1 MKPKVVIDTSTL
13 LSACIYPDRA
23 PAQAVRWL
31 AQNTILFSSKSTFH
45 EAQRVL
51 LRPNFER
58 WRKLAEREIFIA
70 GYRAS
75 LSFIEPTEN
84 VTDCRDPTDNQF
96 LSLALA
102 AKAEF
107 ILASDPDLL
116 VLNPYQG
123 ISILTVKEML
133 AKVMH

>member
-31 AQNTILFSSKSTFH
+31 AQNAIPFASESTFA
-45 EAQRVL
+45 EAEKVL

-58 WRKLAEREIFIA
+58 WRKRDEREIFIA

-96 LSLALA
+96 LSLAIA

-123 ISILTVKEML
+123 IAILTVKEVL

>member
-31 AQNTILFSSKSTFH
+31 AQNTIPFASESTFA
-45 EAQRVL
+45 EAEKVL

-58 WRKLAEREIFIA
+58 WRKRDEREIFIA

-96 LSLALA
+96 LSLAIA

-123 ISILTVKEML
+123 IAILTVKEVL